1 MPYVKIKIIVSTN
14 IYGKDRI
21 VVAGLRERKKE
32 ERKEK
37 ILAVAL
43 ELFEQEGFETT
54 TMEKIAVKADLAVGT
69 LYNYYPSKVDLF
81 FMIIYSESGQYFAE
95 LDDIILD
102 QQTSRKGM
110 DTILSFCNIYLESFS
125 LYSKKVWR
133 ELFSLS
139 LFGKDNCYK
148 MIGNIDSQF
157 CNKLHVLLLQMQE
170 QGLFSHHIDIEAMVG
185 AIYSILSNNV
195 LFYIIEEDMT
205 KEDMVTK
212 LERQIQ
218 VILPTINQ

>member
-110 DTILSFCNIYLESFS
+110 DTIL
-125 LYSKKVWR
+125 
-133 ELFSLS
+133 
-139 LFGKDNCYK
+139 
-148 MIGNIDSQF
+148 
-157 CNKLHVLLLQMQE
+157 
-170 QGLFSHHIDIEAMVG
+170 
-185 AIYSILSNNV
+185 
-195 LFYIIEEDMT
+195 
-205 KEDMVTK
+205 
-212 LERQIQ
+212 
-218 VILPTINQ
+218 